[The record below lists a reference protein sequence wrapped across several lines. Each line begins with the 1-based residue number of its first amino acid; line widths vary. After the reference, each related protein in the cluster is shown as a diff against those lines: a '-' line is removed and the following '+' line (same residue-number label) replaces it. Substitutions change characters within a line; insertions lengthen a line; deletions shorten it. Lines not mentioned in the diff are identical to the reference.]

1 VCRPLGSRADRSTE
15 GLYSLYVTVAIRRRC
30 GEGRDL
36 IPRLIQLVQSLG
48 RQRVLLIGD
57 LILDRYI
64 YGDAERISPEAPV
77 VVLRKEHDE
86 ERVGG
91 AGSVAANMREL
102 GLDVVC
108 VGAVGLDDAGHRI
121 RALLEAQR
129 IGTRGLVALGDR
141 PTTTKTRFVG
151 LAQHR
156 HRQQLIRVDDEVT
169 RPFSESDSARVIQMA
184 VAAIKDVAAVCLED
198 YDKGLLSESLCQKV
212 IAAAK
217 TAGKPVLVDPARLS
231 DYSKYRG
238 ATLLTPNRAEFQLA
252 SGCRDTS
259 VDTLLVSAHAVI
271 EKYGLGGLLVTVDRD
286 GAILAERGKKA
297 VCIPTRPR
305 AVYDNTG
312 AGDAVLAMLAAAV
325 VAGATWEEAARLT
338 NVAGGLEVEKFG
350 CVPITR
356 EEVIADLRLSSRAGT
371 GKIRTADE
379 LTSELSL
386 RRSRGET
393 VVFTNG
399 CYDLLH
405 AGHVRFLEQCKALGN
420 IVVVGLNSDASVRAQ
435 NKAKDR
441 PIVPQEYRA
450 EVIAALQTVDYV
462 VLFDEPTPLS
472 LIEKIRPEVLVK
484 GEDWRDRGVV
494 GREFVESRGGKV
506 VLLPLVEDLS
516 TTNLIE
522 RIRAGARR

>member
-1 VCRPLGSRADRSTE
+1 
-15 GLYSLYVTVAIRRRC
+15 
-30 GEGRDL
+30 L
-36 IPRLIQLVQSLG
+36 IPGLIRIAQSFG
-48 RQRVLLIGD
+48 HQRVLLIGD

-77 VVLRKEHDE
+77 VVLRKQHDE

-108 VGAVGLDDAGHRI
+108 VGAVGLDDAGHRV

-129 IGTRGLVALGDR
+129 VGTRGLVALGDR

-169 RPFSESDSARVIQMA
+169 RPLSESDSARVAKMA
-184 VAAIKDVAAVCLED
+184 VAGIKDVAAVCLED

-217 TAGKPVLVDPARLS
+217 AAGKPVLVDPARLS
-231 DYSKYRG
+231 DYTKYRG
-238 ATLLTPNRAEFQLA
+238 ATILTPNRAEFQLA

-259 VDTLLVSAHAVI
+259 LDTLLANANAII
-271 EKYGLGGLLVTVDRD
+271 EKYDLAGLLVTVDRD
-286 GAILAERGKKA
+286 GAILAERDKKP
-297 VCIPTRPR
+297 VHIPTRPR

-312 AGDAVLAMLAAAV
+312 AGDAVLAMLAAGI

-338 NVAGGLEVEKFG
+338 NIAGGLEVEKFG

-356 EEVIADLRLSSRAGT
+356 EEVIADLRLSSGAAA
-371 GKIRTADE
+371 GKIRTSDE

-386 RRSRGET
+386 RRNRHES

-399 CYDLLH
+399 CYDILH
-405 AGHVRFLEQCKALGN
+405 AGHVRFLEQCRALGN
-420 IVVVGLNSDASVRAQ
+420 IIVVGLNSDVSVRAQ
-435 NKAKDR
+435 NKDKDR
-441 PIVPQEYRA
+441 PIVAQEHRA
-450 EVIAALQTVDYV
+450 EVIAALQSVDYV
-462 VLFDEPTPLS
+462 VLFDEPTPLQ
-472 LIEKIRPEVLVK
+472 LIERLRPDVLVK
-484 GEDWRDRGVV
+484 GEDWRDKGVV
-494 GREFVESRGGKV
+494 GREFVESHGGKV
-506 VLLPLVEDLS
+506 VLLPLVEGLS

-522 RIRAGARR
+522 KIRAGAKR